1 MSSTANDAGDS
12 GSMSNEMSSSE
23 PRSTIAWGF
32 IAAALS
38 ACAAALHF
46 AYAPDHFDEVASHGL
61 FFVMAGAAQVA
72 FALLVLM
79 RPRRSVWMFGA
90 IVNAV
95 VFATWVVTRVNGSEE
110 IGWPDTIVSI
120 AELLIVGVSLIALR
134 QGENIR
140 AEVPRR
146 KARAINSSF
155 AAIVLVFALL
165 SGVMMTPD
173 YVSGHSHG
181 DDHAEGHQTDVA
193 LTPCELS
200 GDPASE
206 GQLSTD
212 DSGHSHRGPAGQE
225 PLTREER
232 VLLEQQQAQARQV
245 AVKYPNVAAA
255 EADGYRMSTT
265 YVPCIGAHYTKPIL
279 ALRFDPGAPSEL
291 LFDGTTPDAKI
302 VGLSYLVYSPAEPE
316 GFAGPNDRWHR
327 HNANGGLCLKGGV
340 VVGSEAMSPEDCTTR
355 GGRKVANDNVWM
367 VHNWIVPGW
376 ECSWGVFAGEC
387 PELGGRV
394 GMSAWDE
401 PVATDNGVDG
411 ELASK

>member
-1 MSSTANDAGDS
+1 MENALGAESTSDSSTPAGK
-12 GSMSNEMSSSE
+12 
-23 PRSTIAWGF
+23 RSTIAWGLA
-32 IAAALS
+32 AAALS
-38 ACAAALHF
+38 ACAAAIHF
-46 AYAPDHFDEVASHGL
+46 AYAPDHFDEVASHGW
-61 FFVMAGAAQVA
+61 FFVAAGAAQVC
-72 FALLVLM
+72 FALLVLT

-90 IVNAV
+90 VVNAI
-95 VFATWVVTRVNGSEE
+95 VFGTWAVTRLNGSEE
-110 IGWPDTIVSI
+110 MGWPDTIVSV
-120 AELLIVGVSLIALR
+120 AELLIVVLSIIALR
-134 QGENIR
+134 K
-140 AEVPRR
+140 AESLNVAVPQR
-146 KARAINSSF
+146 KARVINSSF
-155 AAIVLVFALL
+155 AVVVLVFALL
-165 SGVMMTPD
+165 SGVMMTPE

-181 DDHAEGHQTDVA
+181 TDHADDHGTTEVA
-193 LTPCELS
+193 LSPCELS
-200 GDPASE
+200 GAPASE

-212 DSGHSHRGPAGQE
+212 DSGHSHRGPALQE

-232 VLLEQQQAQARQV
+232 ILLEEQQAKARQV

-255 EADGYRMSTT
+255 VADGYRMSTT

-302 VGLSYLVYSPAEPE
+302 VGLSYLVYSPTEPE

-327 HNANGGLCLKGGV
+327 HNANGGLCMKGGV
-340 VVGSEAMSPEDCTTR
+340 VVGGEAMSVEDCTTR

-394 GMSAWDE
+394 GMSAWDA
-401 PVATDNGVDG
+401 PVTAPPTVEG
-411 ELASK
+411 ELASN